1 MQEFQTKK
9 ANITESRLVKT
20 PSATINDNEVLV
32 KVDRFAFTANNITYA
47 AMGEALQYWQFFPP
61 HGENGKQDNTEK
73 WGVIPVWGFADV
85 HKSNHPELAVGD
97 RLFGYFPP
105 ADSLVM
111 KPTKV
116 TPMSLSD
123 GSAHRAQLPPTY
135 NMYQRVNHERGYDKT
150 NDNQRML
157 LFVLHMASFCLYD
170 LLKSSHWFGA
180 EQIVII
186 SASSKTSTG
195 LAYGLVSDKE
205 APHIIGLT
213 SAHHLD
219 FVNSMDAYDSVLS
232 YGDLEQID
240 ATKPT
245 VIIDMSANA
254 DLLSQLHTHL
264 GDNMRYTSNVGLT
277 HWDEARGTDAI
288 IKARSHQF
296 FAPNHIQRR
305 MKEWG
310 FDEFNE
316 RSMSYIMESVAKTTP
331 WLKIKELDGLSDLSK
346 VYQDVC
352 DGKIG
357 PDEGLVV
364 VMDQDR

>member
-1 MQEFQTKK
+1 MQEFQTNKK
-9 ANITESRLVKT
+9 DITQSRLIQDSVNT
-20 PSATINDNEVLV
+20 VGDSEVLV
-32 KVDRFAFTANNITYA
+32 EIDRFAFTANNITYA
-47 AMGEALQYWQFFPP
+47 AMGDPLQYWQFFPP
-61 HGENGKQDNTEK
+61 QGEDAKK
-73 WGVIPVWGFADV
+73 WGIIPVWGFADV
-85 HKSNHPELAVGD
+85 IESNNTELPVGE

-105 ADSLVM
+105 ADNLVM
-111 KPTKV
+111 KPTKI
-116 TPMSLSD
+116 TPMGLSD

-135 NMYQRVNHERGYDKT
+135 NMYQRVNQEPNYDKA

-170 LLKSSHWFGA
+170 LLKSNDWFGA
-180 EQIVII
+180 EQVVII

-195 LAYGLVSDKE
+195 LAYGLMDDKD

-213 SAHHLD
+213 SDHHLD
-219 FVNSMDAYDSVLS
+219 FVNSIDAYDSVLS
-232 YGDLEQID
+232 YDTLEQID

-245 VIIDMSANA
+245 VIVDMSANA

-277 HWDEARGTDAI
+277 HWDEARGADGI
-288 IKARSHQF
+288 IKERSHQF
-296 FAPNHIQRR
+296 FAPSHIQQR
-305 MKEWG
+305 MEEWG
-310 FDEFNE
+310 IDEFNK
-316 RSMSYIMESVAKTTP
+316 RSMSYIMQSVAKTTP
-331 WLKIKELDGLSDLSK
+331 WLKIKELNGLSGLSE

-364 VMDQDR
+364 IMS